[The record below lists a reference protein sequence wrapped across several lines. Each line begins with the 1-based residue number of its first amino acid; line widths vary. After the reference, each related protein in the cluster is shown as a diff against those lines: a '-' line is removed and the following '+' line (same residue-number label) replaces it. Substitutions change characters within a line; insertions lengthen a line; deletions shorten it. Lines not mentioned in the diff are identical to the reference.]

1 MSGWRGATCRSPRAP
16 SVKADEEFSL
26 LQAFPIHVSGKR
38 FISPP
43 QQKKKKKKKKR
54 RCFKSHPLTWNSNF
68 FLQVGVQSV
77 KLNGCRANWK
87 RGTLILL
94 EEKEEKKKEGVGGI
108 GSKGS
113 LGVANVEVKREPC
126 NWNWAALFSDMLM
139 KLKLASN
146 QVGSFEK
153 WQNAC
158 TANMKPVKTKFPL
171 TKLCDQTGGILWQDA
186 L

>member
-26 LQAFPIHVSGKR
+26 FQAFPIHVSGKR

-77 KLNGCRANWK
+77 KLNGWK

-171 TKLCDQTGGILWQDA
+171 TKLCAQTGGILWQDA